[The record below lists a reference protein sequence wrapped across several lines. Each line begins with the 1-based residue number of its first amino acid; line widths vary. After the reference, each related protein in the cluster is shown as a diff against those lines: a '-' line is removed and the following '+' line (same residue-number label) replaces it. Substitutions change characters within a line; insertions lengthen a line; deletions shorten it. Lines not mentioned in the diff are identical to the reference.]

1 MHIPNLNLIGVRS
14 FVAVVLMGVCWSGCE
29 LINPDEQI
37 PAFLRME
44 EYAISTTGD
53 QGYPVHSLTD
63 AWVYHEE
70 QLIGVYELP
79 ASIPVLSEGP
89 TELRIKPGMRV
100 SGQVGQRS
108 SHPFLNDLTP
118 TISLF
123 PDSHVVYNP
132 TVTYMDAAVFKWLE
146 SFEGAGLSLVATAQN
161 QGVMTRI
168 QGEEAFAGQSLKMT
182 LSGSNQLLMECA
194 TALAYTLPKA
204 GAPIIL
210 EFSYRNNN
218 RLYVGLISGT
228 PTGVRQTTIMALNAS
243 PDVWKHVYVNVGE
256 TVSSSSL
263 ANASGHQVFFGF
275 IRDEGVT
282 DEAYA
287 IIDNVKLIH

>member
-1 MHIPNLNLIGVRS
+1 MAASAAAFLVTG
-14 FVAVVLMGVCWSGCE
+14 FSGCE
-29 LINPDEQI
+29 LINPDEQV

-44 EYAISTTGD
+44 QYSITTVAG
-53 QGYPVHSLTD
+53 QGYPVHNLTD
-63 AWVYHEE
+63 AWVYHNDEF
-70 QLIGVYELP
+70 IGVYELP
-79 ASIPVLSEGP
+79 FSMPVLSEGP
-89 TELRIKPGMRV
+89 TTLRIKPGMRV

-118 TISLF
+118 TLELF

-132 TVTYMDAAVFKWLE
+132 TVTYRSSAVFKWLE
-146 SFEGAGLSLVATAQN
+146 EFEGAGVSLSTTAQN
-161 QGVMTRI
+161 DGQILRVQGA
-168 QGEEAFAGQSLKMT
+168 EAFSGQSLK
-182 LSGSNQLLMECA
+182 LSLNGQQLVMECA

-218 RLYVGLISGT
+218 RLFVGLLSGT
-228 PTGVRQTTIMALNAS
+228 PAGVRQTTIMAVNPS
-243 PDVWKHVYVNVGE
+243 PDTWKHVYVNVGE

-263 ANASGHQVFFGF
+263 ANAVGHQVFFGF
-275 IRDEGVT
+275 IRDEGLT
-282 DEAYA
+282 GEAYA